1 MQTFEPIIHTIS
13 PGSGTKRALTSIF
26 STDLI
31 FFTRRFM
38 QDSTLIR
45 TLQLL
50 NQEEFD
56 TLELFVASPIFN
68 EVHRFKDT
76 VRLFEYLQAFYPKFQ
91 DPGLDKE
98 KAGAALYPK
107 RGNPATEVE
116 KSMAQLMHIVR
127 QFINFRYTA
136 VKGGRAV
143 RSGRKNAFLHDP
155 VALLNFARQQL
166 ALMRFYSER
175 LNQKADDPDPDTTRP
190 KPDGSGKK
198 KRTKRA
204 ENFFHNLYHEIE
216 EVFDSQQEFNH
227 FAEYEYSDFF
237 YFRFLSE
244 QEKSLYESL
253 HEWSAQGGFLSLL
266 ETSEKLDRFFLL
278 GKFDQMCKL
287 LHLQQLAKPFGE
299 DTDEYRRLL
308 TNQSMTVK
316 MAKLL
321 AKNNYHKDDPSIL
334 LYFTLLQL
342 LTKKK
347 LEKTD
352 AIADTFFDLLQQHKT
367 VIPAKRYTDF
377 QVIVRS
383 YWVRRYRQT
392 REQRFLEN
400 QFRSQ
405 QADLE
410 YYERKKEGIQS
421 SHFQNTLSNAI
432 HLKQLDWAET
442 FLEQF
447 SGQITATPTPEI
459 VTGVGY
465 ALLRF
470 AQKRYAEAGKIL
482 PHYFTYGVTEDINLY
497 LVAATLD
504 IRIRYER
511 NTLLDEESVN
521 MKRATH
527 KRIKENKVIR
537 PERKTAVLDFYEHAV
552 NLFRQK
558 EKIQLR
564 NFNRE
569 LVLREVE
576 KIQTTL
582 KETPTADAEW
592 LLEKCREI
600 LDSVKTENK

>member
-1 MQTFEPIIHTIS
+1 
-13 PGSGTKRALTSIF
+13 
-26 STDLI
+26 
-31 FFTRRFM
+31 M

-68 EVHRFKDT
+68 EVHRFNDT
-76 VRLFEYLQAFYPKFQ
+76 VRLFEYIKAFF
-91 DPGLDKE
+91 PGLQHPALE
-98 KAGAALYPK
+98 KKSAGAALFPK
-107 RGNPATEVE
+107 RSNPENEVE
-116 KSMAQLMHIVR
+116 RTMVQLMHIVR

-143 RSGRKNAFLHDP
+143 RGGRKNAFLNDP

-175 LNQKADDPDPDTTRP
+175 LHQKSGDPNAAAANRQSPSDAGKTRRA
-190 KPDGSGKK
+190 
-198 KRTKRA
+198 KRS
-204 ENFFHNLYHEIE
+204 EHFFQNLYNELE
-216 EVFDSQQEFNH
+216 EVFDSQEAFNH

-244 QEKSLYESL
+244 QEKALFESL

-278 GKFDQMCKL
+278 SKLDQMCKL
-287 LHLQQLAKPFGE
+287 LHLQQLSKPFGE

-308 TNQSMTVK
+308 TNQTMTVK

-321 AKNNYHKDDPSIL
+321 AQNNYDKDDPSIL
-334 LYFTLLQL
+334 LYFTLLKL

-347 LEKTD
+347 PEKTD
-352 AIADTFFDLLQQHKT
+352 ALADTFFELLQRHKPI
-367 VIPAKRYTDF
+367 IPAKRFDDF
-377 QVIVRS
+377 QVMVRS

-392 REQRFLEN
+392 RDRGFLER

-405 QADLE
+405 QADVE
-410 YYERKKEGIQS
+410 QYNRENRDIRS
-421 SHFQNTLSNAI
+421 SHFQNILSNAI
-432 HLKQLDWAET
+432 RLGQLDWAES
-442 FLEQF
+442 FLDQF
-447 SGQITATPTPEI
+447 AGRITATPDPEI
-459 VTGVGY
+459 VADVEY

-470 AQKRYAEAGKIL
+470 NQKRFAEAAKIL
-482 PHYFTYGVTEDINLY
+482 PHYFNYGATDDINLY
-497 LVAATLD
+497 LIAATLD
-504 IRIRYER
+504 IRIRYEL
-511 NTLLDEESVN
+511 NILLDEESVN

-527 KRIKENKVIR
+527 KRIKENKTIR
-537 PERKTAVLDFYEHAV
+537 PERKAGVLDYYDHAI

-564 NFNRE
+564 HFNRD
-569 LVLREVE
+569 LVVREVE
-576 KIQTTL
+576 KIQVAL
-582 KETPTADAEW
+582 RETPAADTEW

-600 LDSVKTENK
+600 LASSEVSSRGTSGDISGDK

>member
-1 MQTFEPIIHTIS
+1 
-13 PGSGTKRALTSIF
+13 
-26 STDLI
+26 
-31 FFTRRFM
+31 M

-347 LEKTD
+347 PEKTD

-392 REQRFLEN
+392 RDLRFLES
-400 QFRSQ
+400 QFRLQ

-447 SGQITATPTPEI
+447 SGQITATPIPEI

-582 KETPTADAEW
+582 KETPAADAEW

>member
-1 MQTFEPIIHTIS
+1 
-13 PGSGTKRALTSIF
+13 
-26 STDLI
+26 
-31 FFTRRFM
+31 M

-76 VRLFEYLQAFYPKFQ
+76 VRLFEYLQGFYPKFQ

-175 LNQKADDPDPDTTRP
+175 LHQKADDPDPAATRQ
-190 KPDGSGKK
+190 KPDDNGKK
-198 KRTKRA
+198 KRAKRA
-204 ENFFHNLYHEIE
+204 ENFFHNLYHELE

-244 QEKSLYESL
+244 QEKALYESL

-316 MAKLL
+316 MAKML

-347 LEKTD
+347 PEKTD
-352 AIADTFFDLLQQHKT
+352 AIADTFFDLLQQYKT

-392 REQRFLEN
+392 REQRFLES

-405 QADLE
+405 LADLE
-410 YYERKKEGIQS
+410 DYGRKKEGVQS

-432 HLKQLDWAET
+432 RLRQLDWAET

-459 VTGVGY
+459 VIEVGY

-527 KRIKENKVIR
+527 KRIKENKAIR
-537 PERKTAVLDFYEHAV
+537 PERKAAVLDFYEHAV

-582 KETPTADAEW
+582 KETPAADAEW

-600 LDSVKTENK
+600 LAVKTESK